1 MAATMTFQYS
11 VRDKV
16 GKVVSGTLEAE
27 SQAAVASKLKQMGYA
42 PISISQHKA
51 GLKTDINIPGFGKK
65 VKLKD
70 LAIMSR
76 QFATM
81 INSGLSLL
89 RSLTILAEQT
99 ENKELGRILGEVG
112 RDVEVGTS
120 LSAAF
125 AKHPQVF
132 PPLMVN
138 MCRAGEIGGF
148 LDAVLLQIAE
158 NYEAEVKL
166 RGKIKSAMTYP
177 VVVFVIAILA
187 VIGMLLFIVPIFA
200 HMFDDLGGT
209 LPAPTRVLVFLST
222 AMKVLAPIGVVG
234 LVVFAVVWRKVKHT
248 PQVQNFMDPLKLK
261 LPVFGKLFQKIALA
275 RFSRNLGTMMKSGV
289 PILQSLD
296 IVADTTGNIVLGRA
310 VREVQDSVR
319 NGESL
324 AAPLANHA
332 VFPAMVVQMMAV
344 GEDTG
349 ALDSMLHKIAE
360 FYDQEVEATTEALTS
375 LIEPLMIAVLGGIIG
390 SMIIALYMPI
400 FGVFTLNNFGRPDT
414 GGPPATGL
422 RSSARPS
429 PNRWPTLWSGSPL
442 KVGWR

>member
-42 PISISQHKA
+42 PISISKHKA
-51 GLKTDINIPGFGKK
+51 GMKAEINIPGFGKK

-99 ENKELGRILGEVG
+99 ENAELGRILGEVA

-120 LSAAF
+120 LSSAF

-209 LPAPTRVLVFLST
+209 LPAPTRVLVFLSK
-222 AMKVLAPIGVVG
+222 AMKVLAPLGAVG
-234 LVVFAVVWRKVKHT
+234 LVVFAIVWRKVKHT
-248 PQVQNFMDPLKLK
+248 ERVQNVVDPLKLK

-310 VREVQDSVR
+310 VREVQESVR
-319 NGESL
+319 SGESL
-324 AAPLANHA
+324 AAPLANHP
-332 VFPAMVVQMMAV
+332 VFPAMVVQMMSV

-400 FGVFTLNNFGRPDT
+400 FGVFKLIN
-414 GGPPATGL
+414 
-422 RSSARPS
+422 
-429 PNRWPTLWSGSPL
+429 
-442 KVGWR
+442 